1 MQIFK
6 KLPYPI
12 VGLALGSAVLGNL
25 VKQDFPMLRTILGV
39 ISLII
44 IVMIIIKLALFSS
57 KFNEQ
62 MDNPVVFGSFAA
74 FPMAITVLSTYTSGT
89 LARIVFFLGIIL
101 HVLLINKFTLK
112 YVVNFDI
119 KKVFPAWFVM
129 YVGIV
134 AGSVAAPSIAANSL
148 GRIFFWFGLI
158 SYVVLLI
165 PAIYRV
171 FVIKNVPDMA
181 KPALA
186 IFAAP
191 ASLLLAGYLAVFEK
205 KSPTF
210 VLVLLIFSIV
220 FYIVGLYFFAVQVS
234 LPFYPSYAAY
244 TFPYVIS
251 AVATKG
257 ANAFLTKIG
266 QSIAYLS
273 ILASIQL
280 YVALFMVTYVL
291 IRYIIFMTQKS
302 K

>member
-39 ISLII
+39 ISLVII
-44 IVMIIIKLALFSS
+44 AMIIIKLALFSS
-57 KFNEQ
+57 KLNEQ

-101 HVLLINKFTLK
+101 HVLLIIKFTLK